1 MTVLA
6 VLVALAAAVAATG
19 CAAAWLLPSGPGRD
33 AGTLALVLG
42 TAVLGLAAAVP
53 GAVPDSEDV
62 LAWLVPV
69 VLAPVAVRGG
79 VPVTAGVLHLADRE
93 DAGQVEKAA
102 AVLRGG
108 AWIGVFER
116 TGVFAALVAG
126 WPEGIAVV
134 LGLKGLGRY
143 SELKA
148 EGARSESAPALTGGV
163 AERFIIGTF
172 CSVLWAAGCAGA
184 LAGLFA

>member
-1 MTVLA
+1 MTLTVI
-6 VLVALAAAVAATG
+6 VALAAVVAATG
-19 CAAAWLLPSGPGRD
+19 CAGAWLLPDGRSRD
-33 AGTLALVLG
+33 AAVVAMVLG

-53 GAVPDSEDV
+53 GPLSDGADL
-62 LAWLVPV
+62 LAWLLPV
-69 VLAPVAVRGG
+69 VLTPVGVLGG
-79 VPVTAGVLHLADRE
+79 GPVTAGVLHLADRD
-93 DAGQVEKAA
+93 DAGQVERAA

-116 TGVFAALVAG
+116 TGVFAALVTG

-143 SELKA
+143 SEL
-148 EGARSESAPALTGGV
+148 RSESGAAPTGGV

-172 CSVLWAAGCAGA
+172 CSVLWAAGAAGM
-184 LAGLFA
+184 LMGLVG